1 MEKELLYRKIRDFLD
16 RRLSEEDARAFA
28 ARVGA
33 DRQLLEEVNKV
44 KLEMEMEKAVFDKA
58 LAEQMHAWDE
68 EDSPPPKPPS
78 NIKWYRL
85 FLMLAIAI
93 PLALA
98 LFFWVIPAWFKAA
111 PPVDPAPVNQQD
123 TTRQPSETNKS
134 QETSGKPREQA
145 SNKPVETHRPRLY
158 AGLITRSLGAPV
170 TAVGETRGGAS
181 AIPLAEGARSYKNG
195 AYETAFRQWE
205 KVAQENE
212 DYRGYAQQCMAYA
225 ALQSAVQAQEE
236 ADRKKWLDTAVQLC
250 KEVLKD
256 SDNEQVIPSTQW
268 NLLLVYLYR
277 DGKVSLDF
285 QKQLSV
291 VEKLNG
297 YEDQVKQFMQNL

>member
-68 EDSPPPKPPS
+68 EDSPPSKPPS

-98 LFFWVIPAWFKAA
+98 LFFWVIPAWFKTT
-111 PPVDPAPVNQQD
+111 PPVKPTPVDQHD
-123 TTRQPSETNKS
+123 
-134 QETSGKPREQA
+134 KPPVQVTPTGPPVKPGGQA

-181 AIPLAEGARSYKNG
+181 AIPLAEGARSYENG

>member
-28 ARVGA
+28 AQVGA

-44 KLEMEMEKAVFDKA
+44 KLEIEMEKAVFDKA
-58 LAEQMHAWDE
+58 LEEQMHAWDE
-68 EDSPPPKPPS
+68 EDSPPSKPPS

-85 FLMLAIAI
+85 FLILAIAI

-98 LFFWVIPAWFKAA
+98 LFFWVIPVWFKAA
-111 PPVDPAPVNQQD
+111 PPVKPAPVDQQD
-123 TTRQPSETNKS
+123 KPPGPVAPSGPS
-134 QETSGKPREQA
+134 LKPGGQA
-145 SNKPVETHRPRLY
+145 PDKPVETHRPRIY
-158 AGLITRSLGAPV
+158 AGLITRNLGAPV
-170 TAVGETRGGAS
+170 TKLGETRGGAS
-181 AIPLAEGARSYKNG
+181 AVPLAEGARSYEKG

-225 ALQSAVQAQEE
+225 ALQSAVQAQKE
-236 ADRKKWLDTAVQLC
+236 ADRQKWLDTALQLC
-250 KEVLKD
+250 REVLKD
-256 SDNEQVIPSTQW
+256 PENEQVIPSTQW

-277 DGKVSLDF
+277 DGKDGLDF

-291 VEKLNG
+291 VEKLG
-297 YEDQVKQFMQNL
+297 DYEKQVKQLMQNL